1 MGIADAG
8 LKTRKTKESLSEQIF
23 KEIFES
29 DKKKQDA
36 KVNKKI
42 LISGRNGTAKTS
54 LSLSLM
60 TRDLEDDEMIV
71 YVDIDNSGKEIIQSF
86 YEDELLAGKIRIYNP
101 NTFIEN
107 DKGASVK
114 DEEGVVNNVTSTAE
128 SIRQALDA
136 GIKVKGAI
144 VDGVSFLLEYAEA
157 KMRLE
162 KNLAADQGANL
173 TVWKIRNKF
182 FREFTSAYMDLDMPV
197 IFISHGDFIPEVLK
211 DGDELSSVKRRL
223 IDECSMRII
232 LEKIDEGAS
241 IDNYVATIQ
250 KDRSDI
256 FLVGRKETFM
266 TVNNKENTIE
276 TKYDELY
283 DIIFPHKD
291 TDGNEK

>member
-1 MGIADAG
+1 MGIADQG

-29 DKKKQDA
+29 DKKKKDA

-42 LISGRNGTAKTS
+42 LISGKNGTAKTS

-60 TRDLEDDEMIV
+60 THDLDDDEIIV

-86 YEDELLAGKIRIYNP
+86 YEDEFLNGKIKIYNP
-101 NTFIEN
+101 NVFMEN
-107 DKGASVK
+107 DKGASIK

-136 GIKVKGAI
+136 GIKVKGII

-182 FREFTSAYMDLDMPV
+182 FREFSSAYMDLDMPV

-232 LEKIDEGAS
+232 LEKINEGANVDS
-241 IDNYVATIQ
+241 YVATIQ
-250 KDRSDI
+250 KDRSNI
-256 FLVGRKETFM
+256 FLVGKKQEFM
-266 TVNNKENTIE
+266 RVNNKENTIE
-276 TKYDELY
+276 TQYDELY
-283 DIIFPHKD
+283 NLIFPKKD
-291 TDGNEK
+291 EKGNKK